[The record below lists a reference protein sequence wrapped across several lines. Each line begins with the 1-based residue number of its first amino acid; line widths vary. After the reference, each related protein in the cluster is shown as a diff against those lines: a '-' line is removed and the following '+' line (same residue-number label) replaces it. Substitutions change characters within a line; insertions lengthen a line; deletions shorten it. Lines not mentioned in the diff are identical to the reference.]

1 MQTAVAAFPARAT
14 RDDAAALAALPAAA
28 RQRLYPVLDDGGAL
42 AGVVTRRD
50 LERWLADGA
59 TGGAGVSSAPLSSI
73 ARPAPVVALAD
84 EPLRVVIH
92 RMAGTGFTRL
102 PVVDRQRRDQAG
114 GARLLGMVSLN
125 DMLKARVRHIEEE
138 QRRERVLPLSLLM
151 PFGRAGASR
160 ARNAP
165 APPPPAAPEPRA

>member
-50 LERWLADGA
+50 LERWLDDGA
-59 TGGAGVSSAPLSSI
+59 IGAGVSSAPVSSI

-138 QRRERVLPLSLLM
+138 QRRE
-151 PFGRAGASR
+151 
-160 ARNAP
+160 
-165 APPPPAAPEPRA
+165 